1 MTTIALLR
9 HYPTDWNGEARLQ
22 GRTDRPLTEE
32 ARRKL
37 RALALPPPWD
47 TARLVASPLC
57 RARETA
63 EILARGREVATDPR
77 LVEHSWGVWEGRL
90 SQELLSEPSSG
101 FVPTHQIDWDFRPPK
116 GESQADVWARTKAAL
131 ADLARAGAPVVV
143 VTHKAAMRVILSQA
157 AQIPPGAVEIKRG
170 RLYAITIAADG
181 TPSAPAPPVRLVKRG

>member
-22 GRTDRPLTEE
+22 GRTDRPLTEA
-32 ARRKL
+32 AREKL

-47 TARLVASPLC
+47 IARLVASPLS

-63 EILARGREVATDPR
+63 EILAAGREVATDSR
-77 LVEHSWGVWEGRL
+77 LVEQSWGVWEGRL
-90 SQELLSEPSSG
+90 SHELLMEPESN
-101 FVPTHQIDWDFRPPK
+101 FVPTHEIDWDFRPPK

-131 ADLARAGAPVVV
+131 ADLAQAGHPAVV

-157 AQIPPGAVEIKRG
+157 AQIPPGETEIKRG
-170 RLYAITIAADG
+170 RLYPIALAPDG
-181 TPSAPAPPVRLVKRG
+181 TPSAPAPAVRLVPRG